1 MDLSQFRREYI
12 RGGLSR
18 SDLLTDPVEQFSRWF
33 TQVNQ
38 LADSGEVSMPDPTAM
53 FVATVSAKGVPSQ
66 RAVLLKFYDRR
77 GFVFYTN
84 YGSRKALEIAENPQV
99 SLLFVWL
106 ELERQIRIVGRAEKV
121 SGAESMKYIMSRPK
135 ESQMAA
141 WVSSQSKPLSSRQ
154 ALLQK
159 LDEMKRKI
167 GEGKVPIPS
176 FWGGFRIV
184 PQEIEFW
191 QGRANRLHDRFLYV
205 KDGESWKKPERLS
218 P

>member
-1 MDLSQFRREYI
+1 MDLGKSRREYL

-18 SDLLTDPVEQFSRWF
+18 SELAADPVDQFSRWF
-33 TQVNQ
+33 TQ
-38 LADSGEVSMPDPTAM
+38 AREIDGRGGISMPDPTAM
-53 FVATVSAKGVPSQ
+53 VVATVNARGVPSQ
-66 RAVLLKFYDRR
+66 RTVLLKFYDKR

-84 YGSRKALEIAENPQV
+84 YGSRKAMDISENPQV

-106 ELERQIRIVGRAEKV
+106 ELERQVRIGGRAEKV
-121 SGAESMKYIMSRPK
+121 SFAESAQYILSRPR

-141 WVSSQSKPLSSRQ
+141 WISSQSKPISSRQ

-167 GEGKVPIPS
+167 GEGKVPVPS
-176 FWGGFRIV
+176 FWGGFRVV
-184 PQEIEFW
+184 PEEIEFW
-191 QGRANRLHDRFLYV
+191 QGRANRLHDRFLYIR
-205 KDGESWKKPERLS
+205 DGENWKNPERLA

>member
-1 MDLSQFRREYI
+1 MDLGQFRREYI

-18 SDLLTDPVEQFSRWF
+18 DDLLADPVEQFSQWF
-33 TQVNQ
+33 EQVNQ
-38 LADSGEVSMPDPTAM
+38 MTKAGEIVMPDPTAVI
-53 FVATVSAKGVPSQ
+53 VATVNAAGMPSQ

-84 YGSRKALEIAENPQV
+84 YGSRKAGDIAENPQV
-99 SLLFVWL
+99 SLLFLWL
-106 ELERQIRIVGRAEKV
+106 ELERQVRICGRAEKV
-121 SGAESMKYIMSRPK
+121 SVAESAQYIMSRPK

-141 WVSSQSKPLSSRQ
+141 WVSSQSTPLSSRQ

-176 FWGGFRIV
+176 FWGGFRVV
-184 PQEIEFW
+184 PEEIEFW

-205 KDGESWKKPERLS
+205 KEGERWKKPQRLS